1 MIADGMRPCSL
12 KCCPWHAFYAQVKVL
27 NLEEGGAFT
36 VSSADNILAGL

>member
-1 MIADGMRPCSL
+1 MHGSMPQNAVI
-12 KCCPWHAFYAQVKVL
+12 YVKVKAL